1 MALVITNVIANVEKS
16 LVVLAVD
23 RAAGRIVTGV
33 GLLTRT
39 HDRRRRVTFMVVG
52 IVILIILYLLT
63 YQKFSYFIAKC
74 TFLFFNFKEPQ
85 CPFAEKL
92 TKLVATDV
100 LVDGFTNLLSLPLHP
115 PSGQTVISQ
124 ATVFY
129 VWCGVDRRWFQ
140 FRNYLSVRSVLRTLR
155 PDTIWFYYESEPVLD
170 RRLYNTWWQELTDDV
185 PFFHREHVHVVSR
198 QLRMKACDD
207 RGRPSVDFVYELVT
221 SRGGTFVDESTIV
234 VSRPPDDQ
242 LTVAVDTINTA
253 DIRLR
258 LLKAHR
264 SVSCPE
270 LPFSRSSQ
278 NVLVVGCPSHSQLND
293 QNITLCFHLA
303 QSLYPKDIWWS
314 NNTVSRI
321 LRLQFYGSSDVRKL
335 LPSYDRLAPNVGHV
349 VWVDGG
355 EMDFLFFLCVVSL
368 LHVAKVDMVYIH
380 GDRPPTGVY
389 WNLLMNTG
397 QKVQH
402 VLREDVRQVFVILHS
417 GLCK

>member
-1 MALVITNVIANVEKS
+1 MRRGAVFLVIVVIVLL
-16 LVVLAVD
+16 LVYHVFRPNYQQLYYQNSECRFFDKLKVFLASDVSRD
-23 RAAGRIVTGV
+23 RV
-33 GLLTRT
+33 
-39 HDRRRRVTFMVVG
+39 
-52 IVILIILYLLT
+52 
-63 YQKFSYFIAKC
+63 
-74 TFLFFNFKEPQ
+74 
-85 CPFAEKL
+85 
-92 TKLVATDV
+92 
-100 LVDGFTNLLSLPLHP
+100 TNLLSSPLHP
-115 PSGQTVISQ
+115 SSGQTVMSQ

>member
-1 MALVITNVIANVEKS
+1 MMSVPGTSRCSMRRGAVFLVIVVIVLI
-16 LVVLAVD
+16 LVYHVF
-23 RAAGRIVTGV
+23 RPNYQQ
-33 GLLTRT
+33 
-39 HDRRRRVTFMVVG
+39 
-52 IVILIILYLLT
+52 LY
-63 YQKFSYFIAKC
+63 YQNSEC
-74 TFLFFNFKEPQ
+74 RFF
-85 CPFAEKL
+85 EKL
-92 TKLVATDV
+92 KVFLASDV
-100 LVDGFTNLLSLPLHP
+100 SRDRVTNLLSSPLHP
-115 PSGQTVISQ
+115 SSGQTVVSQ

-140 FRNYLSVRSVLRTLR
+140 FRNYLSVRSVLRTLQ